1 MEIETIEEF
10 LQNLGLESSID
21 LFRHQKLDLDLLQ
34 RLPEHELKD
43 ILIEI
48 NIPIGDRIKITTKL
62 KEIRDNGK

>member
-10 LQNLGLESSID
+10 LQNLGLESSVD
-21 LFRHQKLDLDLLQ
+21 LFRQQKLDFDLLQ

-48 NIPIGDRIKITTKL
+48 NIPIGDRINIMTKM

>member
-48 NIPIGDRIKITTKL
+48 NIPIGDRIKITTKM

>member
-48 NIPIGDRIKITTKL
+48 NIPIGDRIKITTNM

>member
-10 LQNLGLESSID
+10 LQNLGLKSSID
-21 LFRHQKLDLDLLQ
+21 LFRQQKLDFDLLQ
-34 RLPEHELKD
+34 RLSEHELKD

-48 NIPIGDRIKITTKL
+48 NIPIGDRINIITKM

>member
-10 LQNLGLESSID
+10 LQNLGLESNID

-48 NIPIGDRIKITTKL
+48 NIPIGDRIKITTKM

>member
-48 NIPIGDRIKITTKL
+48 NIPIGDQIKITTKM